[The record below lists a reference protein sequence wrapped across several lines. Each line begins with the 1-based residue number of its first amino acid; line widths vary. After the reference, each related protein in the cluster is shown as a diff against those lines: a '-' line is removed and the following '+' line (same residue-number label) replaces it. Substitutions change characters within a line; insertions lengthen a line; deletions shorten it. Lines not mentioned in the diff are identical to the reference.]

1 MAFIKAI
8 SYYLPEKVV
17 TNEELVKEFP
27 EWSVDKV
34 AQKVGVDSR
43 HLAAENETAGDMA
56 EKAARKL
63 FEEYQ
68 IDPKSIDF
76 LMLCT
81 QSPDYFLPSTA
92 CILQDR
98 LGIPTSAGAFDYN
111 LGCSGCI
118 YGMAMAKGLIAA
130 GIAKNVLL
138 LTAETYNKYLHP
150 SDKSNRSIF
159 GDGAAACLVSA
170 EGFAEIGE
178 FSLGTDGSGANNLIV
193 KTGASRQKEVTG
205 KFVEDEEGHIWYDD
219 YLYMNGGSIFNFTLD
234 AVPAMMKEILE
245 KNQMQKEDVDYYVF
259 HQANK
264 FMLNTIRKVCLLPK
278 DKFYVNLA
286 TTGNTVSS
294 TVLIGVK
301 ECLENKDYE
310 NARYNFSYISGYE
323 DSDKLLKEASYNVA
337 LKSMGEKDYKF
348 AVFCFE
354 EAKGYSDANKKINEA
369 KYEYVKANKNRTDT
383 TTYSYLKDLKDVNYS
398 DAKTIYNDLYA
409 WKVVDIYF
417 NTSESSTAKND
428 SISKYSAVYCHF
440 TLKGGPPNEK
450 IYVYHIVKYPDGGT
464 RDGKKAT
471 PWKMSDGDESWWGWE
486 DGLYYDPYY
495 GATGTLK
502 FTFYDE
508 KGNKIGEGSVKI
520 SN

>member
-8 SYYLPEKVV
+8 SYYLPEKVMA
-17 TNEELVKEFP
+17 NEDLVKEFP

-34 AQKVGVDSR
+34 AQKVGVESR

-63 FEEYQ
+63 FEEYK

-92 CILQDR
+92 CVLQDR

-118 YGMAMAKGLIAA
+118 YGMAIAKGLIAS

-159 GDGAAACLVSA
+159 GDGAAACLIST

-178 FSLGTDGSGANNLIV
+178 FVLGTDGSGANNLIV
-193 KTGASRQKEVTG
+193 KTGASRQKNGTG
-205 KFVEDEEGHIWYDD
+205 KYVEDEEGHIWYDD
-219 YLYMNGGSIFNFTLD
+219 YLYMNGGEIFNFTLD
-234 AVPAMMKEILE
+234 AVPAMMNEILE
-245 KNQMQKEDVDYYVF
+245 KNGLEKEQIDYYLF

-278 DKFYVNLA
+278 EKFYVNLA

-294 TVLIGVK
+294 TILIG
-301 ECLENKDYE
+301 
-310 NARYNFSYISGYE
+310 
-323 DSDKLLKEASYNVA
+323 
-337 LKSMGEKDYKF
+337 
-348 AVFCFE
+348 
-354 EAKGYSDANKKINEA
+354 
-369 KYEYVKANKNRTDT
+369 
-383 TTYSYLKDLKDVNYS
+383 LKDCLDNEMIKS
-398 DAKTIYNDLYA
+398 G
-409 WKVVDIYF
+409 DIVMASGF
-417 NTSESSTAKND
+417 GVGLSW
-428 SISKYSAVYCHF
+428 
-440 TLKGGPPNEK
+440 
-450 IYVYHIVKYPDGGT
+450 GGT
-464 RDGKKAT
+464 I
-471 PWKMSDGDESWWGWE
+471 
-486 DGLYYDPYY
+486 
-495 GATGTLK
+495 LK
-502 FTFYDE
+502 F
-508 KGNKIGEGSVKI
+508 
-520 SN
+520 

>member
-8 SYYLPEKVV
+8 SYYLPERVV

-27 EWSVDKV
+27 EWSVEKV

-43 HLAAENETAGDMA
+43 HLAAENETAGDLA
-56 EKAARKL
+56 EKAAIKL
-63 FEEYQ
+63 FEENR

-111 LGCSGCI
+111 LGCSGCV
-118 YGMAMAKGLIAA
+118 YGMAMAKGLIAS

-159 GDGAAACLVSA
+159 GDGAAACLIST

-193 KTGASRQKEVTG
+193 KTGAARQRKATE
-205 KFVEDEEGHIWYDD
+205 KFVEDDEDHVWFDD
-219 YLYMNGGSIFNFTLD
+219 YLYMNGGNVFNFTLEV
-234 AVPAMMKEILE
+234 VPAMMKEILE
-245 KNQMQKEDVDYYVF
+245 KNHLEKDQIDYYVF

-264 FMLNTIRKVCLLPK
+264 FMLNTIRKVCVLPK

-294 TVLIGVK
+294 TVLIG
-301 ECLENKDYE
+301 LKDCMT
-310 NARYNFSYISGYE
+310 NGTIKAGDKVMISGFGVGL
-323 DSDKLLKEASYNVA
+323 S
-337 LKSMGEKDYKF
+337 
-348 AVFCFE
+348 
-354 EAKGYSDANKKINEA
+354 
-369 KYEYVKANKNRTDT
+369 
-383 TTYSYLKDLKDVNYS
+383 
-398 DAKTIYNDLYA
+398 
-409 WKVVDIYF
+409 W
-417 NTSESSTAKND
+417 
-428 SISKYSAVYCHF
+428 
-440 TLKGGPPNEK
+440 
-450 IYVYHIVKYPDGGT
+450 GGT
-464 RDGKKAT
+464 IL
-471 PWKMSDGDESWWGWE
+471 S
-486 DGLYYDPYY
+486 L
-495 GATGTLK
+495 
-502 FTFYDE
+502 
-508 KGNKIGEGSVKI
+508 
-520 SN
+520 